1 MRDPIDY
8 ISNNLVP
15 MVVEQSSRGERSFD
29 IFSRLLRERIK
40 MQLTT
45 VSFEEDGTQVSVERI
60 SVERTTD

>member
-29 IFSRLLRERIK
+29 IF
-40 MQLTT
+40 
-45 VSFEEDGTQVSVERI
+45 
-60 SVERTTD
+60 